1 MFLCTRS
8 CHDLLL
14 FRLSRGLLCLMGSIR
29 CIHSFAN
36 VLSQV
41 FLVTGLHRKF
51 GVSDEWFATGGSLIL
66 TVLGQVT

>member
-1 MFLCTRS
+1 
-8 CHDLLL
+8 
-14 FRLSRGLLCLMGSIR
+14 MGSIR